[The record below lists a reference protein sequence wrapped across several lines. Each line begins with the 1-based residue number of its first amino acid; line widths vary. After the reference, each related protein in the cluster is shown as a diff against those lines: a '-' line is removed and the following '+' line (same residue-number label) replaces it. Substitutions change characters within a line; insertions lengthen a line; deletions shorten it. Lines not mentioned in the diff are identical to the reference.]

1 MYRYHTLG
9 AARRKAKEQGYEGAL
24 YAWESADTGDEAT
37 PRRVVM
43 PDGRVIT
50 ILTGEQEHH
59 VSADIAYAVWQYWRT
74 SGDDAFML
82 EAGARILVETARFW
96 ASRMQLEQDGH
107 AHIRQVIGPDE
118 YHETV
123 DDNAFTNAMAI
134 FNLES
139 AADTIEILQREQV
152 ACCQRL

>member
-1 MYRYHTLG
+1 MYRYYTLG
-9 AARRKAKEQGYEGAL
+9 GAQREAKERAYEGAL

-37 PRRVVM
+37 PRSAIL

-50 ILTGEQEHH
+50 IQ
-59 VSADIAYAVWQYWRT
+59 
-74 SGDDAFML
+74 SGDNSFML
-82 EAGARILVETARFW
+82 EAGAKILVETARFW
-96 ASRMQLEQDGH
+96 VSRAQVESDGR

-139 AADTIEILQREQV
+139 AADRRDHAMARLLA
-152 ACCQRL
+152 ACTLASRSEADRSGHRAG